1 MAAAVAAFSVLS
13 SEGVNFTRIYQTLTP
28 TSKKLPGLSMF
39 SMLRAAMSLSIRMR
53 PVEESDA
60 AMLVQWENWNSA
72 SYFLFTERGS
82 FVATRYEREMDALH
96 PQSIDQEMVLTRKD
110 GTPFGLL
117 KVRPEKGLQT
127 ATAWVYFRKEADFI
141 SADVR
146 KGLVFLLK
154 QAGQQ
159 QGLRRITV
167 PAADYEEALQRFLE
181 SSGFNREGTLREALY
196 LHGTYRDVHVYGVTT
211 ASL

>member
-1 MAAAVAAFSVLS
+1 MAAAVSAFNVLS
-13 SEGVNFTRIYQTLTP
+13 AEGVNFTRIYQTLTP
-28 TSKKLPGLSMF
+28 ASGKRPGLSMF
-39 SMLRAAMSLSIRMR
+39 AMLRAAMSLSIRMR

-60 AMLVQWENWNSA
+60 KLLVRWENWNPA
-72 SYFLFTERGS
+72 SYFLFNEKGA

-96 PQSIDQEMVLTRKD
+96 PQTLDQELVLVRKD

-117 KVRPEKGLQT
+117 KVRPEKGLET
-127 ATAWVYFRKEADFI
+127 ASAWLYFRNEADYA

-146 KGLVFLLK
+146 KGLAFLLK

-167 PAADYEEALQRFLE
+167 AAAEYEEPLQRFLE
-181 SSGFNREGTLREALY
+181 QCGFTREGTLREALY
-196 LHGTYRDVHVYGVTT
+196 LHGVYRDVHIYGVTT
-211 ASL
+211 STL